1 MLFYYCFQA
10 PYLWHCTKSE
20 EEEEE
25 EEEEK
30 EDDHQLIS

>member
-1 MLFYYCFQA
+1 MLSYYCFQA

-25 EEEEK
+25 EEE
-30 EDDHQLIS
+30 DDHQLIS